1 MALLPELGHLNR
13 KKIAALVGVAPFNND
28 SGKKRG
34 RRTTWGGR
42 AAVRS
47 VLYMAAVV
55 ARTHNPLIRTLY
67 ERLTGR
73 GKPPKV
79 ALIACTRKL
88 LTVLN
93 AMLRDRRS
101 STPVLATQGA

>member
-1 MALLPELGHLNR
+1 
-13 KKIAALVGVAPFNND
+13 
-28 SGKKRG
+28 
-34 RRTTWGGR
+34 
-42 AAVRS
+42 

-79 ALIACTRKL
+79 ALVACMRKL

-93 AMLRDRRS
+93 AMLRDKQHS
-101 STPVLATQGA
+101 NPALVAPSA